1 MAKGAKQEKKT
12 LEPGFVGEQLA
23 PGASLTLENPTEE
36 LALQLTTAA
45 LDHTAKAGR
54 TTLYIATE
62 RNPTKIAVCTLDAD
76 KFPQWNV
83 GQTFSPMDGEIS
95 FSVEGTNT
103 IHLTGF
109 VDAEMD
115 GDVDPED
122 EGMYG
127 SDDDDMMLE
136 MEDEVDSDDND
147 EDSDDDVEDSGRFE
161 VIEEKPVV
169 KKDTKTTPEK
179 KADKKETPEKKTDK
193 KETPEKAEKK
203 ETPEKKTDKKE
214 TPEKK
219 AEKKE
224 TPEKKAD
231 KKRPA
236 EAEVKDA
243 KKAKVLKQ
251 LKGGVTVDEL
261 VIGKGKVAQKGR
273 KVQILYKGTLA
284 KNGKQFDA
292 NLNRKSPF
300 AFRLGVGDVIAGFD
314 IGVEGMRVGGKRVVN
329 IPSKMGYGA
338 RGAGKD
344 IPPNSDLVFE
354 IELMNA

>member
-1 MAKGAKQEKKT
+1 MARKSAAAKATTATTTVEKKT
-12 LEPGFVGEQLA
+12 LEPGFIGEQLK
-23 PGASLTLENPTEE
+23 PGHSLTLENPTEE

-45 LDHTAKAGR
+45 LDHTATAGR

-83 GQTFSPMDGEIS
+83 GQTFSPMDGEVS

-115 GDVDPED
+115 GDMDPED
-122 EGMYG
+122 DMYG
-127 SDDDDMMLE
+127 SDDDDQDMLDMEEE
-136 MEDEVDSDDND
+136 MDSEDEGEDD
-147 EDSDDDVEDSGRFE
+147 EDVEDSGRFE
-161 VIEEKPVV
+161 VIEEVQKGA
-169 KKDTKTTPEK
+169 KKEAEKKEAKKEATPEK
-179 KADKKETPEKKTDK
+179 KEAKKEATPEKKEVK
-193 KETPEKAEKK
+193 KEVEKK
-203 ETPEKKTDKKE
+203 D
-214 TPEKK
+214 
-219 AEKKE
+219 A
-224 TPEKKAD
+224 

-236 EAEVKDA
+236 EESAKDA

-251 LKGGVTVDEL
+251 LKGGVTVEEL
-261 VIGKGKVAQKGR
+261 VIGKGAVAQKGR

-292 NLNRKSPF
+292 NTNRKSPF

-314 IGVEGMRVGGKRVVN
+314 IGVEGMRVGGKRIVN

-344 IPPNSDLVFE
+344 IPGNSDLVFE

>member
-1 MAKGAKQEKKT
+1 MARKSAAAKATSAAPTTVEKKT
-12 LEPGFVGEQLA
+12 LEPGFIGEQLK
-23 PGASLTLENPTEE
+23 PGHSLTLENPTEE

-45 LDHTAKAGR
+45 LDHTATAGR

-83 GQTFSPMDGEIS
+83 GQTFSPMDGEVS

-115 GDVDPED
+115 GDMDPED
-122 EGMYG
+122 DMYG
-127 SDDDDMMLE
+127 SDDDDADMLDMEEE
-136 MEDEVDSDDND
+136 MDSEDEHD
-147 EDSDDDVEDSGRFE
+147 EDEEDEVEDSGRFE
-161 VIEEKPVV
+161 VIEEVQKGA
-169 KKDTKTTPEK
+169 KKEATPEK
-179 KADKKETPEKKTDK
+179 KVVKKEATPEKKEVK
-193 KETPEKAEKK
+193 KEA
-203 ETPEKKTDKKE
+203 TPEKKEAAKD
-214 TPEKK
+214 
-219 AEKKE
+219 A
-224 TPEKKAD
+224 

-236 EAEVKDA
+236 EESAKDA

-251 LKGGVTVDEL
+251 LKGGVTVEEL

-292 NLNRKSPF
+292 NTNRKSPF

-314 IGVEGMRVGGKRVVN
+314 IGVDGMRVGGKRIVN

-344 IPPNSDLVFE
+344 IPGNSDLVFE